1 MSRMIFAISRSCFT
15 YLARNKV
22 LVPKHFIHGDP
33 LLLVQVVLT
42 LHNGKVRAIQQAHAQ
57 EGFVL
62 GHQLDGR
69 LSGIDRDVNDGACLG
84 LSECQVDEVLNKL
97 QAESFSSHNVRVLSA

>member
-1 MSRMIFAISRSCFT
+1 MTFTISRSCFT
-15 YLARNKV
+15 YLARDKV

-42 LHNGKVRAIQQAHAQ
+42 LHDGKVRAIQQAHAQ
-57 EGFVL
+57 EGLVL

-69 LSGIDRDVNDGACLG
+69 LSGIDRDVDDGARLG
-84 LSECQVDEVLNKL
+84 LSECQVDEVLSKL
-97 QAESFSSHNVRVLSA
+97 QAENFSSHNVRVFFA